1 MISKVYADL
10 SKVLPTMYHFCI
22 KSSRRHRGWVRGR
35 GRATGHKQY
44 RHGGGNPVKVHGADY
59 PTTVYSGEKSEKG
72 EGVVFSRGP

>member
-22 KSSRRHRGWVRGR
+22 KSSRRHRMGTWTCDGAQTVQTR
-35 GRATGHKQY
+35 
-44 RHGGGNPVKVHGADY
+44 GGNPVKVHGADY